1 MPVFWQP
8 FRLES
13 KMIKKKKY
21 DYYKLDVGFFP
32 DVIKLCFD
40 DKVFQQILKDHD
52 VSLKANALD
61 CGIAETHLIGDG
73 KDAIIILVFDMS
85 LVTDNLDELVD
96 TITHEVSHA
105 VDHLAEHIGEEDNFV
120 NETRAY
126 LSGHLAGQ
134 IFKICMHEK
143 EKYVRKT
150 SRTATKQIGKT
161 KRGDEPQIHINY
173 IGRSGSHSFIELESI
188 IRGAEDDDREAE
200 QETRTGF

>member
-1 MPVFWQP
+1 MV
-8 FRLES
+8 
-13 KMIKKKKY
+13 KKKKSY
-21 DYYKLDVGFFP
+21 NYYKLNVGFFP
-32 DVIKLCFD
+32 DIVKLCFD

-52 VSLKANALD
+52 VTLKANALD

-85 LVTDNLDELVD
+85 LVNDNLGELVD

-143 EKYVRKT
+143 EKYARKA
-150 SRTATKQIGKT
+150 SRKVSDKKGQGKQRPDVQVDLQRDGGT
-161 KRGDEPQIHINY
+161 
-173 IGRSGSHSFIELESI
+173 GSNCVSEGIVLLGGTENQNGYTI
-188 IRGAEDDDREAE
+188 P
-200 QETRTGF
+200 TPNTGV

>member
-1 MPVFWQP
+1 M
-8 FRLES
+8 
-13 KMIKKKKY
+13 KKKKY
-21 DYYKLDVGFFP
+21 NYYKLNVGFFP
-32 DVIKLCFD
+32 DVVKLCFD

-52 VSLKANALD
+52 VTLKANALD

-73 KDAIIILVFDMS
+73 KDAIIVLVFDMS
-85 LVTDNLDELVD
+85 LVNDNLGELVD

-143 EKYVRKT
+143 EKHARKT
-150 SRTATKQIGKT
+150 SRTKTKQASKT
-161 KRGDEPQIHINY
+161 KRGNEPQVHLDY
-173 IGRSGSHSFIELESI
+173 IGRSGSHSAAELEAI
-188 IRGAEDDDREAE
+188 IRGAEDDDGKAE

>member
-1 MPVFWQP
+1 MV
-8 FRLES
+8 
-13 KMIKKKKY
+13 KKKKKY
-21 DYYKLDVGFFP
+21 NYYKLNVGFFP
-32 DVIKLCFD
+32 DVVKLCFD

-52 VSLKANALD
+52 VTLKANALD
-61 CGIAETHLIGDG
+61 SGIAETHLIGDG

-85 LVTDNLDELVD
+85 LVNDNLGELVD

-143 EKYVRKT
+143 EKYARKA
-150 SRTATKQIGKT
+150 SRKISNKKSQGVTRPNVQV
-161 KRGDEPQIHINY
+161 DQ
-173 IGRSGSHSFIELESI
+173 HSLGGAGQNSVSEQSDIFGGTEDAFRKIES
-188 IRGAEDDDREAE
+188 
-200 QETRTGF
+200 ETRTGF

>member
-1 MPVFWQP
+1 
-8 FRLES
+8 
-13 KMIKKKKY
+13 MIKKKKSY
-21 DYYKLDVGFFP
+21 NYYKLNVGFFP
-32 DVIKLCFD
+32 DVVKLCFD

-52 VSLKANALD
+52 VTLKANALD

-85 LVTDNLDELVD
+85 LVNDNLGELVD
-96 TITHEVSHA
+96 TICHEVSHA

-143 EKYVRKT
+143 EKYARKA
-150 SRTATKQIGKT
+150 SRKISKQAS
-161 KRGDEPQIHINY
+161 KR
-173 IGRSGSHSFIELESI
+173 IGRVELQVDQLSNGGSGSNSP
-188 IRGAEDDDREAE
+188 AE
-200 QETRTGF
+200 QSGTLRGTEDNNGLTVTPPNPSI

>member
-1 MPVFWQP
+1 MV
-8 FRLES
+8 
-13 KMIKKKKY
+13 KKKKSY
-21 DYYKLDVGFFP
+21 NYYKLNVGFFP
-32 DVIKLCFD
+32 DIVKLCFD

-52 VSLKANALD
+52 VTLKANALD

-85 LVTDNLDELVD
+85 LVNDNLGELVD

-126 LSGHLAGQ
+126 LSGHLAGP

-143 EKYVRKT
+143 EKYARKT
-150 SRTATKQIGKT
+150 SRNVPKQKGQGGRRPELQMDIISDRSAGQDST
-161 KRGDEPQIHINY
+161 PQ
-173 IGRSGSHSFIELESI
+173 REVLLC
-188 IRGAEDDDREAE
+188 GAQDDDR
-200 QETRTGF
+200 RGF

>member
-1 MPVFWQP
+1 M
-8 FRLES
+8 
-13 KMIKKKKY
+13 KKKY
-21 DYYKLDVGFFP
+21 NYYKLNVGFFP
-32 DVIKLCFD
+32 DIVKLCFD

-52 VSLKANALD
+52 VTLKANALD

-85 LVTDNLDELVD
+85 LVNDNLGELVD

-143 EKYVRKT
+143 EKYARKA
-150 SRTATKQIGKT
+150 SRKISSQKGKG
-161 KRGDEPQIHINY
+161 KRGTDVQVDLQ
-173 IGRSGSHSFIELESI
+173 RDGSAGQNSVSQQPSAPS
-188 IRGAEDDDREAE
+188 GAENTNWSSFA
-200 QETRTGF
+200 

>member
-1 MPVFWQP
+1 MV
-8 FRLES
+8 
-13 KMIKKKKY
+13 KKKNY
-21 DYYKLDVGFFP
+21 NYYKLNVGFFP
-32 DVIKLCFD
+32 DVVKLCFD

-52 VSLKANALD
+52 VTLKASALD

-85 LVTDNLDELVD
+85 LVNDNLGELVD
-96 TITHEVSHA
+96 TIAHEVSHA

-143 EKYVRKT
+143 EKYARKA
-150 SRTATKQIGKT
+150 SRKVPKQKGQGVGGTVVQVDQQREWGARPIGT
-161 KRGDEPQIHINY
+161 
-173 IGRSGSHSFIELESI
+173 
-188 IRGAEDDDREAE
+188 AE
-200 QETRTGF
+200 QPRSLHRTENGNWVIEPKTDPSV

>member
-1 MPVFWQP
+1 MVQ
-8 FRLES
+8 
-13 KMIKKKKY
+13 KKKNY
-21 DYYKLDVGFFP
+21 NYYKLNVGFFP
-32 DVIKLCFD
+32 DIVKLCFD

-52 VSLKANALD
+52 VTLKASALD

-85 LVTDNLDELVD
+85 LVNDNLSELVD
-96 TITHEVSHA
+96 TIAHEVNHA

-143 EKYVRKT
+143 EKYARKASRKIPSKKGSGIGGPDVQVDKLSVGSAGSNSILELKSIVR
-150 SRTATKQIGKT
+150 RAEDGDGKT
-161 KRGDEPQIHINY
+161 
-173 IGRSGSHSFIELESI
+173 ES
-188 IRGAEDDDREAE
+188 
-200 QETRTGF
+200 ETRTGF

>member
-1 MPVFWQP
+1 MV
-8 FRLES
+8 
-13 KMIKKKKY
+13 KKKKNY
-21 DYYKLDVGFFP
+21 NYYKLNVGFFP
-32 DVIKLCFD
+32 DIVKLCFD

-85 LVTDNLDELVD
+85 LVNDNLGELVD

-120 NETRAY
+120 HETRAY

-143 EKYVRKT
+143 EKYARKA
-150 SRTATKQIGKT
+150 SRKVSKPKSERT
-161 KRGDEPQIHINY
+161 
-173 IGRSGSHSFIELESI
+173 GRSGVQVDKLSDGSAGSNSISKQPDTPSGIENIEWGTIPAADPSV
-188 IRGAEDDDREAE
+188 
-200 QETRTGF
+200 

>member
-1 MPVFWQP
+1 M
-8 FRLES
+8 
-13 KMIKKKKY
+13 KKKKSY
-21 DYYKLDVGFFP
+21 NYYKLDVGFFP

-52 VSLKANALD
+52 VTLKASALD

-85 LVTDNLDELVD
+85 LVNDNLGELVD

-120 NETRAY
+120 HETRAY

-143 EKYVRKT
+143 EKYARKT
-150 SRTATKQIGKT
+150 SRKISKQASKG
-161 KRGDEPQIHINY
+161 
-173 IGRSGSHSFIELESI
+173 IGRLELQVDQLGNGGAGSHSVPLGGNTLS
-188 IRGAEDDDREAE
+188 RTEDNNGLTITTTDVRI
-200 QETRTGF
+200 

>member
-1 MPVFWQP
+1 
-8 FRLES
+8 
-13 KMIKKKKY
+13 MIKKKKSY
-21 DYYKLDVGFFP
+21 NYYKLDVGFFP
-32 DVIKLCFD
+32 DIVKLCFD

-52 VSLKANALD
+52 VTLKASALD

-85 LVTDNLDELVD
+85 LVNDNLGELVD

-105 VDHLAEHIGEEDNFV
+105 VDHLAEHIGEDDKFA

-143 EKYVRKT
+143 EKYARKA
-150 SRTATKQIGKT
+150 SRKVSKQKSQ
-161 KRGDEPQIHINY
+161 RV
-173 IGRSGSHSFIELESI
+173 
-188 IRGAEDDDREAE
+188 RGAVVQVDQLSDGGAGSDHILDAE
-200 QETRTGF
+200 VLFRGVENRDGSSITTPDSSV

>member
-1 MPVFWQP
+1 
-8 FRLES
+8 L
-13 KMIKKKKY
+13 KKKKNY
-21 DYYKLDVGFFP
+21 NYYKLNVGFFP
-32 DVIKLCFD
+32 DSVKLCFD

-52 VSLKANALD
+52 VTLKANALD

-85 LVTDNLDELVD
+85 LVNDNLGELVD

-120 NETRAY
+120 HETRAY

-143 EKYVRKT
+143 EKYARKA
-150 SRTATKQIGKT
+150 SRKIPSKKGSGE
-161 KRGDEPQIHINY
+161 RGSDVQVDQLSNGSTGSNSLPEQSVSISGTQDAN
-173 IGRSGSHSFIELESI
+173 RSTVTQTNPGV
-188 IRGAEDDDREAE
+188 
-200 QETRTGF
+200 

>member
-1 MPVFWQP
+1 MV
-8 FRLES
+8 
-13 KMIKKKKY
+13 KKKKNY
-21 DYYKLDVGFFP
+21 NYYKLDVGFFP
-32 DVIKLCFD
+32 DVVKLCFD

-52 VSLKANALD
+52 VTLKASALD

-85 LVTDNLDELVD
+85 LVNDNLGELVD

-143 EKYVRKT
+143 EKYARKANRKIPNKA
-150 SRTATKQIGKT
+150 S
-161 KRGDEPQIHINY
+161 KR
-173 IGRSGSHSFIELESI
+173 IGRPDVQVDQLSDGSAGSNSIPEQPSVSSGIEDTN
-188 IRGAEDDDREAE
+188 RG
-200 QETRTGF
+200 TIG